1 MDPFSLA
8 IGGKFDTI
16 HNIQILARL
25 WPYRLSCT
33 IAVGFADVATRLA
46 ISCFKLYEFWE
57 SLQGAPAAV
66 QIIKTDLVLL
76 NNVLQDLS
84 DKADLA
90 PSVTM
95 VLKSCQAKVEVS
107 PTVVIR
113 LQHLCQYPATVHT
126 KTIRHSRQSLP
137 DLTSRLS

>member
-1 MDPFSLA
+1 MDPFSLTT
-8 IGGKFDTI
+8 GGKFDTI

-25 WPYRLSCT
+25 GLIAYLAL
-33 IAVGFADVATRLA
+33 AVGLADVATRLA

-84 DKADLA
+84 DQANLA
-90 PSVTM
+90 LSVTM
-95 VLKSCQAKVEVS
+95 VLKSCQVKVKVS

-113 LQHLCQYPATVHT
+113 LQHLCQYPATRSY
-126 KTIRHSRQSLP
+126 K
-137 DLTSRLS
+137 DY